1 MPDAAPHFPS
11 FRNLL
16 WCRSAST
23 GLPTVAPSKVERA
36 HAFEPVR
43 KLEHLGIAKRAHG
56 VVIAALPVLLHG
68 AAGEFDNLGDAFVL
82 LGEIDQLH
90 DVTDTVVGHWPK
102 PPHLVTAEELVERAF
117 RQ

>member
-1 MPDAAPHFPS
+1 MSDAAPHSPS

-23 GLPTVAPSKVERA
+23 GLPTIAPSKVERA

-68 AAGEFDNLGDAFVL
+68 AAGEFEILGDAFVL
-82 LGEIDQLH
+82 LGAIDQLH
-90 DVTDTVVGHWPK
+90 DVADLVVGQWREQ
-102 PPHLVTAEELVERAF
+102 PHLVAAAQLVGHAL
-117 RQ
+117 